1 MLNNTI
7 FSRDSWFGT
16 GNDLEETAELDCVFA
31 RVIERKSENRSQL
44 SFNLLRNLLLNIFIC
59 ICICVYPDSADLSI
73 SFQTA

>member
-44 SFNLLRNLLLNIFIC
+44 SFNLLRLN